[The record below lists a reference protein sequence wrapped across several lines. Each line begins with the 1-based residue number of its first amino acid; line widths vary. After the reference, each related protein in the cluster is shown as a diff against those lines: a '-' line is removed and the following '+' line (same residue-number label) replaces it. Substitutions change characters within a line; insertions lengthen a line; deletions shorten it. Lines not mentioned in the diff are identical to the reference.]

1 MSIVVCWHALK
12 LENVAIDLKSTRR
25 ILQGNNIQSTKYV
38 KSLLGPLITRYKG
51 QSKKLVLQI

>member
-1 MSIVVCWHALK
+1 MIIVVRWHALK

-38 KSLLGPLITRYKG
+38 
-51 QSKKLVLQI
+51 